1 MIWIY
6 KTTYNKI
13 LPRDM
18 PTSIYFKG
26 SRTFMEATDKLGVSR
41 RQYGGQQSKKM
52 NIE

>member
-13 LPRDM
+13 LPRSA

-26 SRTFMEATDKLGVSR
+26 SRTFMEATDKLAFRHDRAIVT
-41 RQYGGQQSKKM
+41 
-52 NIE
+52 NIK